1 MYNPPIL
8 GGLTFKKRLIRSYAF
23 LTVGKKA
30 SIILLLLTLSMLS
43 GCILYDYYE
52 KVKNILESPPR
63 YEWVKTVQV
72 EDKFGWLDIVN
83 EDMAKSSDYP
93 LFLKNGTK
101 YLHIYIKVDFSNP
114 ITRAIMK
121 PKFVFNF
128 ESVPSIKSKA
138 RLLSSL
144 LLRLG

>member
-1 MYNPPIL
+1 
-8 GGLTFKKRLIRSYAF
+8 
-23 LTVGKKA
+23 
-30 SIILLLLTLSMLS
+30 MLS

-114 ITRAIMK
+114 INPDFEILSHG
-121 PKFVFNF
+121 KFNITIILYTDMFF
-128 ESVPSIKSKA
+128 SPHDYQ
-138 RLLSSL
+138 
-144 LLRLG
+144 